1 MTTVILTIVG
11 IVLAAASALMMLW
24 YGGDSFES
32 GASKAEAATFVEAVT
47 QISHAVRL
55 KEASEGIVYPS
66 RDIQTLVSER
76 YMSSIPKLPGSAVY
90 LMDETG
96 CAGCLGPK
104 SIGVVY
110 AMADTEKV
118 RAMCAHVER
127 SVGHLRKNETYSPR
141 PRTMLAALAQ
151 SRTGCSWDGANFFVY
166 AGF

>member
-1 MTTVILTIVG
+1 MTTVILTVLA
-11 IVLAAASALMMLW
+11 IVLSAATALMMLW

-32 GASKAEAATFVEAVT
+32 GALKAEAATAVSAVV
-47 QISHAVRL
+47 QIADAVRL

-66 RDIQTLVSER
+66 ADIQTLVSER
-76 YMSSIPKLPGSAVY
+76 YMSSIPRIPGAAPY

-110 AMADTEKV
+110 AMADTERV
-118 RAMCAHVER
+118 RAMCTYVER
-127 SVGHLRKNETYSPR
+127 SVGRLGRNEAYVPQR
-141 PRTMLAALAQ
+141 RTMLAALAQ

-166 AGF
+166 SAF